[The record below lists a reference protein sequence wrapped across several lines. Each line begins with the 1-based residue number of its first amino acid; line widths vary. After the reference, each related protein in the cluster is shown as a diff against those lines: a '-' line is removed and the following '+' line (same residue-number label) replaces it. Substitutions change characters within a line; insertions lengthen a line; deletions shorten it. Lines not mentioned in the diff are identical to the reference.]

1 MRHAFSIAGNDCEVW
16 LSRTTAGYHLHGD
29 AGEADIALTRQG
41 CRVLLTIDGRTEPA
55 FLVLDGEDIH
65 VHLRGRTFALRHLDP
80 ARRYAESDMA
90 GGADVAR
97 APMPGTVVR
106 LAAEVGQEVTA
117 GDPLL
122 VIESMKL
129 ETTIRATHAAT
140 VAAIHVATGQSF
152 DRDAVLV
159 TLDGEAA

>member
-1 MRHAFSIAGNDCEVW
+1 MRHAFSIAGNEREVW
-16 LSRTTAGYHLHGD
+16 LSRAETGYRLHGD
-29 AGEADIALTRQG
+29 AGEADIALTRHG
-41 CRVLLTIDGRTEPA
+41 RRALLTIDGRTEPV

-65 VHLRGRTFALRHLDP
+65 VHLRGRTFAIRHLDP
-80 ARRYAESDMA
+80 ARRYAESDAA

-106 LAAEVGQEVTA
+106 LAAEVGQQVAA

-140 VAAIHVATGQSF
+140 VAAIHVAAGQSF

-159 TLDGEAA
+159 TLEGEAA

>member
-1 MRHAFSIAGNDCEVW
+1 MRHAISIAGEDYELW
-16 LSRTTAGYHLHGD
+16 LSRAAGGYRLHGE
-29 AGEADIALTRQG
+29 AGEADIALARQG
-41 CRVLLTIDGRTEPA
+41 RHAQLTLDGRTEKA
-55 FLVLDGEDIH
+55 LLVLDGEDIH
-65 VHLRGRTFALRHLDP
+65 VHLRGRTFTLRHIDP
-80 ARRYAESDMA
+80 ARRYAESDTA

-106 LAAEVGQEVTA
+106 LAAEIGQSVAA

-129 ETTIRATHAAT
+129 ETTIRATHSAR
-140 VAAIHVATGQSF
+140 VAAIHVAAGQSF

-159 TLDGEAA
+159 TLEGEAA